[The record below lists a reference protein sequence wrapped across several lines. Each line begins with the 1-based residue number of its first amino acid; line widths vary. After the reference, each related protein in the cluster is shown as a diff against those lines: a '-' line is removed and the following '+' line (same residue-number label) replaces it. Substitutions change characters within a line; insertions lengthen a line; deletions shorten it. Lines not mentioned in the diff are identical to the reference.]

1 MFRFALTV
9 CLLLILSAAFAQEPS
24 IKDSTA
30 NVNSNFHFQLTSVT
44 QYKFPLSAPYTGTNS
59 LTTIDESASTLT
71 ATIFW
76 GARLWKGA
84 AIYLNPEVAGG
95 SGISSARGVAA
106 FTNGEAFR
114 VGDPKPAFY
123 AARAYIKQIIN
134 LGGDSHYIGE
144 GANEV
149 YKTRTKKYVIAA
161 VGKFSIADFFDNN
174 SYSHDPR
181 SQFFNWGL
189 MSNGAWDYPA
199 NVRGYTWGAML
210 EYGTEKFKV
219 RAATTLVPQEAN
231 GNDLDLSVSKANS
244 SVVEIEKPIQ
254 LFQRKGIVRLL
265 GYYTQAHM
273 GNYNQAIIE
282 NTTSPDITSTRVYG
296 RTKYGWGINFE
307 QELAKGVGFFAR
319 ASWNDGK
326 NETWAFTEIDRS
338 ASAGLYFK
346 GERWKRDDDAFGIG
360 TVMSGLSTD
369 HRNYLAAGG
378 YGFIIG
384 DGALNYGAEWV
395 TEFYYKAKLFSD
407 TFYLTANYQFVVNPA
422 YNMDRGPAHVIGLRA
437 HVEF

>member
-1 MFRFALTV
+1 MKYIASTAT
-9 CLLLILSAAFAQEPS
+9 LLLFWITTIFAQTPS
-24 IKDSTA
+24 IKDSTR
-30 NVNSNFHFQLTSVT
+30 NTNSNFHFQLTSVT
-44 QYKFPLSAPYTGTNS
+44 QYKFDLPATYTGTNS
-59 LTTIDESASTLT
+59 LIPVDESASTLT

-76 GARLWKGA
+76 GAKLWKGA
-84 AIYLNPEVAGG
+84 AIYINPEVAGG
-95 SGISSARGVAA
+95 GGISSARGVAA

-114 VGDPKPAFY
+114 VGDPEPKIY
-123 AARAYIKQIIN
+123 AARAFVKQIFN
-134 LGGDSHYIGE
+134 LGGEQNYIGE

-149 YKTRTKKYVIAA
+149 YKNRSQKYVMAV
-161 VGKFSIADFFDNN
+161 VGKFSIADFFDTN

-199 NVRGYTWGAML
+199 NVRGYTWGAVL

-219 RAATTLVPQEAN
+219 RGATTLVPKEAN
-231 GNDLDLSVSKANS
+231 GNDMDLNIGQANS
-244 SVVEIEKPIQ
+244 SVLEFEKPIS
-254 LFQRKGIVRLL
+254 LFKQGGSIRLL
-265 GYYTQAHM
+265 GFYTQAHM
-273 GNYNQAIIE
+273 GNYVLAIN
-282 NTTSPDITSTRVYG
+282 NTTPDITSTRSYG
-296 RTKYGWGINFE
+296 RTKYGLGINME
-307 QELAKGVGFFAR
+307 QELGSGIGLFAR

-338 ASAGLYFK
+338 ASMGVSFN
-346 GERWKRDDDAFGIG
+346 GERWKRNDDAFGIG
-360 TVMSGLSTD
+360 SVLSGLSEE
-369 HRNYLAAGG
+369 HRNYLAGGG

-422 YNMDRGPAHVIGLRA
+422 YNIDRGPAHVIGLRA